1 MCGGVERLNDDVFA
15 RGSAARSAPTP
26 ARVRV
31 RTTTVALVFKI
42 LAWVSENTRV
52 RSLVL
57 NYRVYVS
64 RVRIYFYLH
73 TSRV

>member
-1 MCGGVERLNDDVFA
+1 MNDDAFA
-15 RGSAARSAPTP
+15 RGSGARSAPAP

-42 LAWVSENTRV
+42 LAWVSEKTRV
-52 RSLVL
+52 RSQML
-57 NYRVYVS
+57 NDLIYVS
-64 RVRIYFYLH
+64 RVRVYFYFY